1 MIFIL
6 WVEPQE
12 ANIDDMDPK
21 ILNECFDASAHDVNC
36 DTQKG
41 RSSFIAVKQ
50 GSIWES
56 KVPDLWSVGDLAT
69 QLEAWFT
76 ATSLC
81 LSQLTCL
88 GPCSRAWRILATQPA
103 VLFIFEIEIL
113 AASVT
118 LYHHGFLDNMV
129 FHGLRLLLNC
139 STPWESYHVQCLGGS
154 ASKHSSD
161 ISDGRKHLQG
171 QNCSVPHAT
180 SRAGV
185 A

>member
-6 WVEPQE
+6 WFEPQE

-41 RSSFIAVKQ
+41 RSNFIAVKQ
-50 GSIWES
+50 GSIGES
-56 KVPDLWSVGDLAT
+56 KVTNLWSVGDLAT

-76 ATSLC
+76 GTSLC

-88 GPCSRAWRILATQPA
+88 GPCSRAWRILVTRPA

-118 LYHHGFLDNMV
+118 LYHHGFLGQ
-129 FHGLRLLLNC
+129 HGVSWPPLALEVQYSLGVIPC
-139 STPWESYHVQCLGGS
+139 SMPRR
-154 ASKHSSD
+154 
-161 ISDGRKHLQG
+161 ISLK
-171 QNCSVPHAT
+171 T
-180 SRAGV
+180 FF
-185 A
+185 